1 MQLKTFFKAAIKLI
15 SKKNAITSVP
25 LSFMLLGLQALLD
38 VQFSCPCKVKWNA
51 LISGFLFIVPSLFA
65 FVIMFML
72 LRPCKYKCSHS
83 QRKNSGG
90 RTQGQDN
97 NEASQEEDKSGQS
110 QEQNKSAIYQSEE
123 TRQSFETVL
132 MACLIPPIVWIC
144 IFLIDGDYVACG
156 FTDWNGR
163 YACDKDLHPI
173 CLNWCKPTELN
184 QGGNETELYEQT
196 RELIDQSKCIG
207 YSLAFVFCIIAI
219 IIVTANDC
227 NKGRNSACCRSA
239 DPENKVEER
248 TDLLADLCKKQS
260 VQHEMGKLQD
270 DASRHRHPSQVLE
283 IEEKV

>member
-1 MQLKTFFKAAIKLI
+1 MQLKPFFKAALKLM

-25 LSFMLLGLQALLD
+25 LSFMMLGLQALIA
-38 VQFSCPCKVKWNA
+38 VKFSCPCKVKWNA
-51 LISGFLFIVPSLFA
+51 LTSLFLFVVPALFA

-72 LRPCKYKCSHS
+72 LRPCKFKCSRS
-83 QRKNSGG
+83 QRQTSGG
-90 RTQGQDN
+90 RTQSRVN
-97 NEASQEEDKSGQS
+97 NEASQEEDKSG
-110 QEQNKSAIYQSEE
+110 IYQSED
-123 TRQSFETVL
+123 TSQSFEIVL

-144 IFLIDGDYVACG
+144 IFFIDGDYLACG

-184 QGGNETELYEQT
+184 QGGNETKLYERT

-219 IIVTANDC
+219 IIVSANDC
-227 NKGRNSACCRSA
+227 NRGRALACCRSA
-239 DPENKVEER
+239 DPENDGEER
-248 TDLLADLCKKQS
+248 RDLMANLLKRQS
-260 VQHEMGKLQD
+260 EQHEMDKLKD
-270 DASRHRHPSQVLE
+270 DSSRQKHPSQTVE